1 MLELIR
7 HCHCGESCPV
17 KFRLCKCIT
26 CDQVEVSQA
35 HEHPDNMEKNQVYE
49 REIRGIQDQVKKII
63 EYYFTK
69 NFRPV
74 RSIDIFN

>member
-49 REIRGIQDQVKKII
+49 REILRGGIQDQDLLVSQKPTALLNRLTSK
-63 EYYFTK
+63 
-69 NFRPV
+69 
-74 RSIDIFN
+74 